1 MFQLPELYSKHLK
14 KQFNYPQYLILLIL
28 INLLQNLKTV
38 RLEELGRR
46 FPVPIQLR
54 SRVKKIQRFLSLE
67 QFNIKSLWFPILI
80 TWIKQEWNFREIIYL
95 VIDRSQWRTINLLMV
110 SIVYQQRAIP
120 VYFTLLDKKGNSNLA
135 QQQQVLLPVLELL
148 EDYKITL
155 LGDREFC
162 GVELGRW
169 LLEEQKVNFSLR
181 LKKNEYVELEE
192 HIWFQ
197 LSDLGLTPGMS
208 CYYQGVRVTKTKG
221 FGGFNLAA
229 KWQRKYRGKCS
240 KETWFI
246 LTNLTSLSAATDA
259 YAKRMGIEEMFRDFK
274 GGGYNLEI
282 TRVSDRRLIS
292 LILLICLSYSSST
305 FIGKNIK
312 SKGIAN
318 YVSRPTEPK
327 RTNRRHSSFTI
338 GLHGQNWLDSIV
350 FFRDVVQELLG
361 FSTHKLPYYLKGMR
375 AVSLIQSA
383 F

>member
-38 RLEELGRR
+38 RLEELARR

-67 QFNIKSLWFPILI
+67 QFKIKQLWFPILRI
-80 TWIKQEWNFREIIYL
+80 WLEQEWNLSEVIYL
-95 VIDRSQWRTINLLMV
+95 VIDRSQWRETNLLMV
-110 SIVYQQRAIP
+110 SIIYQRRAIP
-120 VYFTLLDKKGNSNLA
+120 VYFTLLEKKGNSNLA
-135 QQQQVLLPVLELL
+135 QQQQVLLPVFELL
-148 EDYKITL
+148 ENYKTTV

-162 GVELGRW
+162 GVELGKW
-169 LLEEQKVNFSLR
+169 LLEEQKVSFSLR

-192 HIWFQ
+192 QIWFQ

-229 KWQRKYRGKCS
+229 KWKRNYRGKYS

-246 LTNLTSLSAATDA
+246 LTNLESLSAATDS

-274 GGGYNLEI
+274 RGGYNLEI

-292 LILLICLSYSSST
+292 LILLICLSYSLST
-305 FIGKNIK
+305 FVGQNIK
-312 SKGIAN
+312 SKGIAK
-318 YVSRPTEPK
+318 YISRPTEPHR
-327 RTNRRHSSFTI
+327 RTRRHSSFSI
-338 GLHGQNWLDSIV
+338 GLNGRNWLDSIV
-350 FFRDVVQELLG
+350 FFQDVVQELLS
-361 FSTHKLPYYLKGMR
+361 FSSHKLPYYLKGMR
-375 AVSLIQSA
+375 VVSLIQSTL
-383 F
+383 

>member
-38 RLEELGRR
+38 RLEEIGRR

-67 QFNIKSLWFPILI
+67 QFDIKSLWFPILI
-80 TWIKQEWNFREIIYL
+80 AWLKQEWNLQKTIYL

-110 SIVYQQRAIP
+110 SIVYNQRAIP
-120 VYFTLLDKKGNSNLA
+120 VYFTLLNRKGNSNLT

-148 EDYKITL
+148 EDYTITV

-169 LLEEQKVNFSLR
+169 LLQEQKVNFSLR

-192 HIWFQ
+192 HVWFQ

-208 CYYQGVRVTKTKG
+208 LYYRGVKVTKTKG

-229 KWQRKYRGKCS
+229 KWKRKYRGQCS

-274 GGGYNLEI
+274 RGGYNLEI
-282 TRVSDRRLIS
+282 TRVGDRRLIS
-292 LILLICLSYSSST
+292 LILLICLSYSLST
-305 FIGKNIK
+305 FIGPNIK
-312 SKGIAN
+312 SKGVAKYI
-318 YVSRPTEPK
+318 SRPTEQG
-327 RTNRRHSSFTI
+327 RNYSRHSSFSI
-338 GLHGQNWLDSIV
+338 GLNGQNWVDSMA
-350 FFRDVVQELLG
+350 FFQDVVQELLR

-375 AVSLIQSA
+375 AVSLIQYS